1 MKKSEK
7 KSTAKPVVNEA
18 ELKKKKLSSYGRKK
32 KTKVVKKDSK
42 KQEIHST
49 HDLFPE
55 LGKENVER
63 AVKELCLA
71 NPKWSKVVSNHNRI
85 RSRGIIL
92 DLDTLLKGMLLPMDY
107 NNLIR
112 QAIKKLSAGSSNR
125 SRKTSMIPAAVN
137 SETTVN

>member
-1 MKKSEK
+1 MKKE
-7 KSTAKPVVNEA
+7 
-18 ELKKKKLSSYGRKK
+18 
-32 KTKVVKKDSK
+32 SK
-42 KQEIHST
+42 KETIHST

-71 NPKWSKVVSNHNRI
+71 NPKWSKVVANHNRI
-85 RSRGIIL
+85 RSRGITL

-112 QAIKKLSAGSSNR
+112 QAIRKLSAGHSR
-125 SRKTSMIPAAVN
+125 SRQPSLIVTPAAVAGGN
-137 SETTVN
+137 ETVIDVTNKSK

>member
-1 MKKSEK
+1 MCQHIILTFFYRKESVKKSEK

-71 NPKWSKVVSNHNRI
+71 NPKWSKVVLP
-85 RSRGIIL
+85 GLQMMYFDTPTCPEQIL
-92 DLDTLLKGMLLPMDY
+92 DSEGKDWY
-107 NNLIR
+107 
-112 QAIKKLSAGSSNR
+112 
-125 SRKTSMIPAAVN
+125 KTFPL
-137 SETTVN
+137 